1 MLVAQDMINPE
12 MSDTMQN
19 QILTELQAIEESRHV
34 KIIYACESG
43 SRAWGFP
50 SIDSDYDVRFIYVHP
65 PNWYLSIE
73 KGKEMIENPIH
84 DDLDINGWDIR
95 KTLGLLRKSNPPLFE
110 WLASPIVYLEE
121 KESMQLIHDLCPHVF
136 SVPAGVYHYL
146 GMAKTA
152 YRKIEYSNQV
162 RIKTYLYALR
172 PLCAAKWILSKA
184 SPPPVPFQQLLSET
198 DLDDGL
204 RQQIEE
210 LLSQKVQ
217 SKESDEIPSVEALNV
232 FIGTELKK
240 YEQVQLEK
248 HKQPDVERFNRVFRQ
263 IINMKL

>member
-1 MLVAQDMINPE
+1 MDSIRQTPTKTGE
-12 MSDTMQN
+12 
-19 QILTELQAIEESRHV
+19 
-34 KIIYACESG
+34 
-43 SRAWGFP
+43 GF
-50 SIDSDYDVRFIYVHP
+50 VF
-65 PNWYLSIE
+65 
-73 KGKEMIENPIH
+73 
-84 DDLDINGWDIR
+84 
-95 KTLGLLRKSNPPLFE
+95 LL
-110 WLASPIVYLEE
+110 
-121 KESMQLIHDLCPHVF
+121 
-136 SVPAGVYHYL
+136 
-146 GMAKTA
+146 
-152 YRKIEYSNQV
+152 
-162 RIKTYLYALR
+162 TYLYVLR

-184 SPPPVPFQQLLSET
+184 SLPPVPFQQLLAET

-263 IINMKL
+263 IIKMKR